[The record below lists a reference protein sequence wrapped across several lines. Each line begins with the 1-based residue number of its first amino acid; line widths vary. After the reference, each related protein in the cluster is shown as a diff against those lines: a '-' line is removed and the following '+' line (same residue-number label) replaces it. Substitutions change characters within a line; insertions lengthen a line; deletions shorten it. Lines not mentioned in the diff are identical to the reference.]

1 MDISSSVAVNT
12 STSTEAPSQLQTEV
26 LKKAQD
32 TDVMRGQQDL
42 KILEDVAQKSQE
54 MTAQKT
60 GVGGNLNITG

>member
-12 STSTEAPSQLQTEV
+12 NTSTEAPTQMQTEV

-32 TDVMRGQQDL
+32 TDIMRGQQDL
-42 KILEDVAQKSQE
+42 KVLEDIAKQSQE
-54 MTAQKT
+54 AVAQKT